1 MRDEFHEQLDQLNG
15 LLAEMTETA
24 RVAMR
29 HASAALIEG
38 DPAGAGAATET
49 VTGIEEQFARAEDL
63 AAMVL
68 ARQQPVAADLRSII
82 ASLHTA
88 ADLERM
94 GQLAGHVAK
103 ISARDCSAWLDACP
117 MIERMAAV
125 GDEMAGKAARAI
137 RERDAVLAAELPADD
152 DRMDALHRDLWST
165 LLSDW
170 RAGVQPAIDA
180 AMLGR
185 FYERFADHA
194 VNAAR
199 QVVYVATGD
208 AKRVRSGR

>member
-1 MRDEFHEQLDQLNG
+1 MRDEFHEQLEELNG
-15 LLAEMTETA
+15 LLADMTETA

-38 DPAGAGAATET
+38 DRAGAGAAAGA
-49 VTGIEEQFARAEDL
+49 VAAMEEQFRRAEGL
-63 AAMVL
+63 AGLGL
-68 ARQQPVAADLRSII
+68 ARQQPPAGDLRLII

-94 GQLAGHVAK
+94 GQLAGHVAT

-117 MIERMAAV
+117 MLEQMAAV
-125 GDEMAGKAARAI
+125 GDAMAGKAARAI
-137 RERDAVLAAELPADD
+137 RELDAVLAAELPADD
-152 DRMDALHRDLWST
+152 DRMDALHRELWST

-199 QVVYVATGD
+199 QVVYVTTGEPLI
-208 AKRVRSGR
+208 RSGP

>member
-1 MRDEFHEQLDQLNG
+1 VRDEFHEQLEELNG
-15 LLAEMTETA
+15 LLADMTETA

-38 DPAGAGAATET
+38 DSAGAGAARET
-49 VTGIEEQFARAEDL
+49 VAAIEKQFRRAEDL
-63 AAMVL
+63 AALVL
-68 ARQQPVAADLRSII
+68 ARQQPVAADLRLII

-94 GQLAGHVAK
+94 GQLAAHVAT
-103 ISARDCSAWLDACP
+103 ISARDCSAWLNACP
-117 MIERMAAV
+117 MIAQMATVA
-125 GDEMAGKAARAI
+125 DTMAGKAAQAI
-137 RERDAVLAAELPADD
+137 RDLDAAHAAELPADD
-152 DRMDALHRDLWST
+152 DLMDALHRELWST

-170 RAGVQPAIDA
+170 QAGVPAAVDA

-199 QVVYVATGD
+199 QVVYVATGES
-208 AKRVRSGR
+208 R